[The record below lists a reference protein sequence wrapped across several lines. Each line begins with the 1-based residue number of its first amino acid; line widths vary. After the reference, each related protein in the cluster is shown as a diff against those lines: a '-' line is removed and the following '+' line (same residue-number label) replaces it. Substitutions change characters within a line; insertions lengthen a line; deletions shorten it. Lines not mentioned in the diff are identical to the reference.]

1 MEIILRQKVEW
12 LDSDVETVI
21 GLFSSRLR
29 GQNGIL
35 LESTEVDGRWGR
47 YSLVA
52 GDFILL
58 AICVDGRL
66 NLTLKDDRL
75 NPLAQYQGLDYL
87 DGLKALISALRIE
100 PDQVGVVFPPITRA
114 LYGYLGYSSLEGPAA
129 EGGFVLPG
137 SLYLFDHT
145 YNQLVKMSLLKVP
158 ESAAVGLSSSF
169 SIGAVSSS
177 LVQADYY
184 RAASEIKTLIQRGD
198 IGEVTLASQFSAPF
212 TGDLFQVYRRL
223 RRLIPSPYLVFM
235 RLTGFNMAVSSPEAM
250 ISCEQNTLR
259 LSPLAGSRLK
269 SRSFSEDNLFED
281 GFLPAHQEANRHQ
294 RLVSQG
300 REELNRV
307 AVPRT
312 VMIERFMEVERF
324 DKFSCLTSRLSAT
337 LVDGGNPVDIVKAV
351 FPAGSVSG
359 TPKKRA
365 LAAIAALEPC
375 PRGPFG
381 GAVGWLG
388 LDKDKISLDLGVITR
403 GVWQR
408 GGKIFWQIGLNIS
421 ENFEPEIGWR
431 EISDKCATVLTLLKL
446 ETSAQDSKPARSVLL
461 PKSAFLTKSVLRL
474 PVLMDNIA
482 NKIDLSRREAALLFA
497 RLMDGDLSASQ
508 AGAFLM
514 GLRAKG
520 ETAVELAEAARAI
533 LDRAVKLPPLPG
545 IFIDIVGTGGDGRNS
560 FNCSTATAL
569 TMAGLGFK
577 VVKHGNRSVSSK
589 SGSADVL
596 ELLGEDLNRPPES
609 VPEVLSKRNFVFLFA
624 PFYHPSFYNIMPL
637 RKELGIRT
645 IFNILGP
652 LVNPARPTCSFFGVP
667 NLATLPLLAGAQSLL
682 GTRLTAIVCG
692 AGGYDEMTTLGPA
705 TVFLVEGK
713 KITETIIDP
722 IRYGFNPCNP
732 KELTIGGPGEGVSVL
747 RELLAGYGPESMQN
761 MLILNVAMALY
772 VYKGAE
778 SFDNCVREARRAVHG
793 GVGQK
798 VL

>member
-1 MEIILRQKVEW
+1 MEIILRQKAEW
-12 LDSDVETVI
+12 LESDVETVI
-21 GLFSSRLR
+21 GLFNGRLR
-29 GQNGIL
+29 GRDGIL
-35 LESTEVDGRWGR
+35 LESAEIDGRWGR
-47 YSLVA
+47 YSLAA
-52 GDFILL
+52 GDFILS
-58 AICVDGRL
+58 AVCVDGRL
-66 NLTLKDDRL
+66 SLTLNDDRL
-75 NPLAQYQGLDYL
+75 KPLTQYEGLDYL
-87 DGLKALISALRIE
+87 DGLKALIGALKIE
-100 PDQVGVVFPPITRA
+100 PDPAETAFPPITRA
-114 LYGYLGYSSLEGPAA
+114 LYGYLGYGSLEGTAA
-129 EGGFVLPG
+129 EGVFALPG

-145 YNQLVKMSLLKVP
+145 YNQLVKISLLKVQ
-158 ESAAVGLSSSF
+158 ESAAAGLPSSF

-177 LVQADYY
+177 LTQADYY
-184 RAASEIKTLIQRGD
+184 RAVSEIKALIQRGE
-198 IGEVTLASQFSAPF
+198 IGEATLAPQFSAPF

-223 RRLIPSPYLVFM
+223 RRLTPSPYLVFM
-235 RLTGFNMAVSSPEAM
+235 RLTDLNLAVSSPEAM
-250 ISCEQNTLR
+250 ITCEQNTLR

-269 SRSFSEDNLFED
+269 PRSLSEDNLFED
-281 GFLPAHQEANRHQ
+281 EFLPDHQEADRHQ

-300 REELNRV
+300 QEELSRV
-307 AVPRT
+307 AAPRT
-312 VMIERFMEVERF
+312 VMIDRFMEVERF

-337 LVDGGNPVDIVKAV
+337 LAEGGNPVDIVKAV

-359 TPKKRA
+359 APKRRA
-365 LAAIAALEPC
+365 MAAIAALESW

-388 LDKDKISLDLGVITR
+388 LDKDKVSLDLGVTTR

-408 GGKIFWQIGLNIS
+408 GEKIFWQIGLNIS
-421 ENFEPEIGWR
+421 ENSEPEISWR
-431 EISDKCATVLTLLKL
+431 EISDKCAAVLTLLKP
-446 ETSAQDSKPARSVLL
+446 ETPAQDSKPVRPVSL
-461 PKSAFLTKSVLRL
+461 PKPAPLSESVLRL
-474 PVLMDNIA
+474 PVLMDNVA
-482 NKIDLSRREAALLFA
+482 DKTDLNRREAALLFA

-508 AGAFLM
+508 AGALLM

-545 IFIDIVGTGGDGRNS
+545 PFIDIVGTGGDGRNS

-609 VPEVLSKRNFVFLFA
+609 VPEVLGKRNFVFLFA
-624 PFYHPSFYNIMPL
+624 PSYHPSFRHIMPV

-652 LVNPARPTCSFFGVP
+652 LVNPARPACSFLGAP

-692 AGGYDEMTTLGPA
+692 AGGYDEMTALGPA
-705 TVFLVEGK
+705 TVFLVEGE
-713 KITETIIDP
+713 KITETSIDP
-722 IRYGFNPCNP
+722 ARYGFSPCDP
-732 KELTIGGPGEGVSVL
+732 KELAIGGPGEGVSVL
-747 RELLAGYGPESMQN
+747 RGLLAGQGPEPMRN

-778 SFDNCVREARRAVHG
+778 SFDDCVHEARRAVHG
-793 GVGQK
+793 GAGQE